1 MQESDFHEVA
11 DQFIQLAN
19 ELSETWGM
27 PFLTAAF
34 MYAAANYNTFFFHSA
49 KGVEDSQSSVV
60 DYYSDQ
66 FRQMLQE
73 CMLDH
78 SRSH

>member
-1 MQESDFHEVA
+1 MQESEFHEVA
-11 DQFIQLAN
+11 DEFIRLAN
-19 ELSETWGM
+19 DLSQTWGM

-34 MYAAANYNTFFFHSA
+34 MYAAAHYNSFFFYAS
-49 KGVEDSQSSVV
+49 KGAEGSQASMI
-60 DYYSDQ
+60 DHYSDQ

-78 SRSH
+78 SRTH

>member
-1 MQESDFHEVA
+1 MQESDFHAVA
-11 DQFIQLAN
+11 DQFIRLAN
-19 ELSETWGM
+19 DLSQTWGM

-34 MYAAANYNTFFFHSA
+34 MYAAANYNSFFFHA
-49 KGVEDSQSSVV
+49 SQDAGKSEATMI

-73 CMLDH
+73 CVTDH

>member
-11 DQFIQLAN
+11 DQFIRLAN
-19 ELSETWGM
+19 ELSQTWGM

-34 MYAAANYNTFFFHSA
+34 MYAAANYNSFFFHSS
-49 KGVEDSQSSVV
+49 KGAEDSQTSMI

-73 CMLDH
+73 CVTDH
-78 SRSH
+78 SRTH

>member
-1 MQESDFHEVA
+1 MQESQFHEVA
-11 DQFIQLAN
+11 DEFIRLAN

-34 MYAAANYNTFFFHSA
+34 MYAAANFNSFFFISS
-49 KGVEDSQSSVV
+49 KGTQNHESVI

-66 FRQMLQE
+66 FKQMLQE

-78 SRSH
+78 SRIH

>member
-1 MQESDFHEVA
+1 MQESEFHQVA
-11 DQFIQLAN
+11 DQFISLAN
-19 ELSETWGM
+19 ELSQTWGM

-34 MYAAANYNTFFFHSA
+34 MYAAANYNSYLFHSSKRA
-49 KGVEDSQSSVV
+49 EDSKASMV

-73 CMLDH
+73 CVMDH

>member
-1 MQESDFHEVA
+1 
-11 DQFIQLAN
+11 
-19 ELSETWGM
+19 M

-34 MYAAANYNTFFFHSA
+34 MYAAANYNSFFFHA
-49 KGVEDSQSSVV
+49 SQDAGKSEATMI

-73 CMLDH
+73 CVTDH